1 MKTKHL
7 SLSLS
12 PPSYNNINPTT
23 RSLVLVRPRTT
34 NISRRV
40 TSRVNTQRW
49 EIRGFRKARSSRFLE
64 NGRYTPSIQVEIEEI
79 SSPLAFASIALETCA
94 NFNVHPPKR
103 STGKGGIRES
113 SFELLKSFSLCV
125 NTIFFIEYNI
135 PRLDSINYP
144 RIFHAPFLHSPSS
157 RRHRRSW
164 RPNRGKEKRHL
175 FFAHARNEGSLGRW
189 RHLIKFGFRAST
201 EERGYDEN
209 RRKKI
214 ANEEEGEEERRANEN

>member
-1 MKTKHL
+1 M
-7 SLSLS
+7 
-12 PPSYNNINPTT
+12 
-23 RSLVLVRPRTT
+23 
-34 NISRRV
+34 
-40 TSRVNTQRW
+40 
-49 EIRGFRKARSSRFLE
+49 RGFQKARSSRFLE

-103 STGKGGIRES
+103 STGKGGIHRRES

-189 RHLIKFGFRAST
+189 RHLTKIRVSSVNRGAWIRRKSKEENR
-201 EERGYDEN
+201 ERGGRG
-209 RRKKI
+209 RRT
-214 ANEEEGEEERRANEN
+214 ASE